1 MAKKKMTKGEKKRMR
16 TQQLIFVGVGVIII
30 LSMVLALIAK

>member
-1 MAKKKMTKGEKKRMR
+1 MDKGGEKKRMR